1 MEDFNNSFALL
12 IGASSPGEEYM
23 ADDAKAIKEVLLDK
37 KYAGYP
43 KENVI
48 LLTDKKAN
56 RKNILNAF
64 DSLAE
69 KLNKDSNVILYYSGH
84 GEEAYDKKE
93 NEFWYYL
100 KLAGITNENQKTH
113 RVLDTELKQ
122 KINALIADRIIFFFD
137 CCHAQGLTKGEGI
150 LDASEKL
157 EDRINK
163 KGDKVKLNP
172 EGMLQNIDDEEGMA
186 IISACKDEQRSYKI
200 NGEKNSIFTTCL
212 LEVLKGEHQPAFI
225 DPYIRLTD
233 VIDYVLENV
242 PKRALEEGQ
251 NQKPFVNI
259 QFDYN
264 FELSKAPIE
273 KIISKESFNENLIT
287 AKSKVKKRIKKV
299 FYETPN
305 ANNAIIF
312 VHGFSGEAWK
322 TFGKIPD
329 LLAKEEQMDGWDM
342 FPFGFSEN
350 VDPKLGKEVFAS
362 ISDIDRVAENLS
374 AAIKHKFGK
383 YKRIAIVA
391 YSLGGLVAQRS
402 ILNLNVKHKDRL
414 SHVILFGTPSNGIT
428 HNVFKKIW
436 KNKIEELVHGS
447 PYIKKL
453 REDWLKEFNDNYPF
467 TFKTVAATRD
477 EYVSKESALEPF
489 KEEHWENISG
499 DHSTMVK
506 VTSKSNDG
514 YELILKSLTDNP
526 FFNKYTNAEEINIA
540 LGEYDEVVRK
550 LKPALDYLNTN
561 GLEKLIYAME
571 CSGLRE
577 EAIAILE
584 THEIAQKDGEMLYI
598 LAGLFK
604 NEYLNNTKQEDG
616 LTSYNCYKK
625 ALRIAKKTEDV
636 EQIYLN
642 AINLAY
648 LNILLQHD
656 KRDMRTYAKLALEYT
671 KKDRKN
677 KVLKMATMGEANMYL
692 DNLDEAR
699 KYYHNASKK
708 ANIREKISIHDQAY
722 TAYFALNKESS
733 NDKFIQY
740 LKEIFLT

>member
-1 MEDFNNSFALL
+1 
-12 IGASSPGEEYM
+12 
-23 ADDAKAIKEVLLDK
+23 
-37 KYAGYP
+37 
-43 KENVI
+43 
-48 LLTDKKAN
+48 
-56 RKNILNAF
+56 
-64 DSLAE
+64 
-69 KLNKDSNVILYYSGH
+69 
-84 GEEAYDKKE
+84 
-93 NEFWYYL
+93 
-100 KLAGITNENQKTH
+100 
-113 RVLDTELKQ
+113 
-122 KINALIADRIIFFFD
+122 
-137 CCHAQGLTKGEGI
+137 
-150 LDASEKL
+150 
-157 EDRINK
+157 
-163 KGDKVKLNP
+163 
-172 EGMLQNIDDEEGMA
+172 MLQNIDDEEGMA

-299 FYETPN
+299 FYESPN

>member
-12 IGASSPGEEYM
+12 IGASSKGEEYM
-23 ADDAKAIKEVLLDK
+23 AEDAKAIKQLLLDK
-37 KYAGYP
+37 RYAGYP
-43 KENVI
+43 EENVI
-48 LLTDKKAN
+48 LLTDKKATRN
-56 RKNILNAF
+56 NILKAF
-64 DSLAE
+64 DDLAK
-69 KLNKDSNVILYYSGH
+69 KLNKDSNVILFYSGH
-84 GEEAYDKKE
+84 GDEKYDKKAD
-93 NEFWYYL
+93 EFWYFL
-100 KLAGITNENQKTH
+100 KLAGITDKNFKTH
-113 RVLDTELKQ
+113 WVKAEELKE

-137 CCHAQGLTKGEGI
+137 CCHAQGLTKGKGI

-157 EDRINK
+157 EDRINEQ
-163 KGDKVKLNP
+163 GDLVKLNP
-172 EGMLQNIDDEEGMA
+172 EGMLQNLDDEEGMA
-186 IISACKDEQRSYKI
+186 IISACKDEQKSYRLMADD
-200 NGEKNSIFTTCL
+200 NSIFTTCL
-212 LEVLKGEHQPAFI
+212 LEVLRGEHQAAFV

-233 VIDYVLENV
+233 VIEYVLENV
-242 PKRALEEGQ
+242 PKKAKTVGK

-264 FELSKAPIE
+264 FELSKAPVE

-287 AKSKVKKRIKKV
+287 TKSKVKKSNKKV
-299 FYETPN
+299 FYESPDS
-305 ANNAIIF
+305 NNAIIF

-329 LLAKEEQMDGWDM
+329 FLAKEERMEGWDM

-362 ISDIDRVAENLS
+362 ISDIERVAENLS
-374 AAIKHKFGK
+374 ASIKHKFGK

-402 ILNLNVKHKDRL
+402 ILNLNAEHRDRL

-447 PYIKKL
+447 TYIKQL

-489 KEEHWENISG
+489 KKEHWENICG
-499 DHSTMVK
+499 DHTTMVK
-506 VTSKSNDG
+506 VTSKDNDG
-514 YELILKSLTDNP
+514 YELILNTLTNNP
-526 FFNKYTNAEEINIA
+526 FFNKYTNDEEINIA

-550 LKPALDYLNTN
+550 LRPALDYLNSD

-577 EAIAILE
+577 EAIEILE
-584 THEIAQKDGEMLYI
+584 THEIVHKDGEMLYI
-598 LAGLFK
+598 LGGLFK
-604 NEYLNNTKQEDG
+604 NEYLNNTNQEDG
-616 LTSYNCYKK
+616 LASYNCYKK
-625 ALRIAKKTEDV
+625 ALRIAKKTKDV

-642 AINLAY
+642 AINLAF
-648 LNILLQHD
+648 LNLLLQND
-656 KRDMRTYAKLALEYT
+656 KRDMRKYAKLAIEFAN
-671 KKDRKN
+671 KDSSKSI
-677 KVLKMATMGEANMYL
+677 LKLATIGEASIYL
-692 DNLDEAR
+692 KDLE
-699 KYYHNASKK
+699 NAKEFYFLAAKK
-708 ANIREKISIHDQAY
+708 ADIRNKIVIHSQAF
-722 TAYFALNKESS
+722 TAYNTLYEVSPDDAFVH
-733 NDKFIQY
+733 Y
-740 LKEIFLT
+740 LKEIFLS